1 MSRSWWLRIWAL
13 VAIVALAGC
22 ASFPNSG
29 PIERV
34 SDAGPG
40 GRPPGIDVAAQPP
53 LPGASP
59 EAILEGF
66 FAASESP
73 GDGYLVARQYLT
85 PEVAGSWRPESG
97 IQVYDSTGQSRVV
110 TADGAA
116 VLRAPLVGRV
126 DADHVFTAAHEP
138 DFTHNFHMTKV
149 SGEWRIANP
158 GEGILMS
165 LQRFHRAFQQVP
177 IYYFDPTGTRLISQ
191 HVFLRQGDID
201 LRSPDAL
208 VRAVIG
214 GPGAWLRPA
223 VLDPLPAEV
232 ESSGTFVD
240 EQGIARLS
248 LSEEMEAL
256 SADHRHL
263 AAVQL
268 LWTLSSFEAIR
279 GLQITVNG
287 RPLSIDSADQDGVVP
302 ISVLDLY
309 PVERP
314 EAPRDLYGIR
324 DSSVIML
331 SDATDAQVAVLPGAL
346 GGGWED
352 VPGWL
357 AVDWQGD
364 RLAVVSQ
371 DAQRLYVAN
380 TADGAPTLLY
390 SGEQLTKPQ
399 FDASGQLWTIDN
411 TAGGPV
417 AVRIGAGGKPVLLP
431 LPELASASVVAFRIS
446 PDRTRIAAVVQ
457 FGQVQRLGLL
467 RLRGVDQLTIDGWRE
482 LPINT
487 SRGVLTALR
496 DIAFI
501 SAERMLVLG
510 AGERDPQFMVY
521 SLDVD
526 AAQVTSQGPISDV
539 DAISLSAM
547 PLGTLS
553 AVAVV
558 TSTNRGLRY
567 EAQYRWPALLDDVTD
582 LAYPS

>member
-1 MSRSWWLRIWAL
+1 M
-13 VAIVALAGC
+13 
-22 ASFPNSG
+22 
-29 PIERV
+29 
-34 SDAGPG
+34 
-40 GRPPGIDVAAQPP
+40 
-53 LPGASP
+53 
-59 EAILEGF
+59 
-66 FAASESP
+66 
-73 GDGYLVARQYLT
+73 ARQYLT

-431 LPELASASVVAFRIS
+431 LRSWRPRRWWPSGSA
-446 PDRTRIAAVVQ
+446 PTDQDRGGGPVRAGGI
-457 FGQVQRLGLL
+457 GLL

-482 LPINT
+482 LPIN
-487 SRGVLTALR
+487 SRGVLTALGHR
-496 DIAFI
+496 VHLGRTNAGP
-501 SAERMLVLG
+501 G

-547 PLGTLS
+547 PLGTPQ
-553 AVAVV
+553 
-558 TSTNRGLRY
+558 RGCRGHLHQPRT
-567 EAQYRWPALLDDVTD
+567 AL
-582 LAYPS
+582 